1 MSHDFFKYIQMFQ
14 GFISPGIVTVFLFG
28 LIVRKAPPQA
38 AIAGLLSNIVIY
50 GLLLWALPEV
60 AFLNHMAIT
69 FAALVIIMA
78 VITALKPLT
87 EPVKLPERE
96 DIDATPSSGARIAG
110 VAIIVATVVLYI
122 IFW

>member
-1 MSHDFFKYIQMFQ
+1 MFQ

-28 LIVRKAPPQA
+28 LVVRKAPPQA

-50 GLLLWALPEV
+50 GLLLWFLPEV

-69 FAALVIIMA
+69 FAALVVIMA
-78 VITALKPLT
+78 VITAIKPLT
-87 EPVKLPERE
+87 EPVNLPVRE
-96 DIDATPSSGARIAG
+96 DLDVTPSSGAKLAG
-110 VAIIVATVVLYI
+110 IAIIIVTIILYV